1 MKANNPFQK
10 RGFALVA
17 VLWVVLILSGILVAT
32 LTMVKVE
39 ADTVSKEVN
48 AYHASMEAHTGL
60 SYAVH
65 PNVDRD
71 DPILSAQSPDY
82 DTSYKVEIQPEGV
95 RFNINFILLRKDK
108 TLMKNI
114 LERWGMEEESAAAL
128 TDALI
133 DWVDAGETAE
143 LNGAEK
149 DWYESAGY
157 NDRPYDKPFTD
168 IEDVR
173 LVKGFGQAERLQP
186 NWRDWFTLRSEGGL
200 DVHEAR
206 PEFLAVAAE
215 VEDSVAQQYHSN
227 VKGDD
232 GRFGTEDDLS
242 YPNVDSA
249 LNALSAPGGTRR
261 PAITARF
268 VTRGNILRIESI
280 GRSGN
285 FQAHIIAT
293 VQRQGA
299 KPNILDYQERVSESE

>member
-1 MKANNPFQK
+1 M
-10 RGFALVA
+10 A
-17 VLWVVLILSGILVAT
+17 VLWVILILSGILVAT
-32 LTMVKVE
+32 LSMVQVE
-39 ADTVSKEVN
+39 ANTVSKEVN
-48 AYHASMEAHTGL
+48 AYHASMQAHTGL

-71 DPILSAQSPDY
+71 DPLLTAQSPDY
-82 DTSYKVEIQPEGV
+82 DASYRVEIEPEGV
-95 RFNINFILLRKDK
+95 RFNINFILQRKDK
-108 TLMKNI
+108 TLLKNI
-114 LERWGMEEESAAAL
+114 FQRWGMEEESSAAL
-128 TDALI
+128 TDALV

-157 NDRPYDKPFTD
+157 NDRPYNKPFAD
-168 IEDVR
+168 LEDMR
-173 LVKGFGQAERLQP
+173 LVKGFALAERLQP

-215 VEDSVAQQYHSN
+215 VEDSVAQQYSQN
-227 VKGDD
+227 AKGDD

-249 LNALSAPGGTRR
+249 LTALSSPGGNRR
-261 PAITARF
+261 SAIAARF
-268 VTRGNILRIESI
+268 VTHGRTMRIESI

-293 VQRQGA
+293 VQSQGA
-299 KPNILDYQERVSESE
+299 KPNILDYQERVTESE